1 MAPLISCVVPV
12 FNGARFIRQ
21 ALDSILSQTYR
32 PIEVIVADDGSTD
45 GTAGIVS
52 SYGDRVRRVSQVTA
66 GPAAT
71 RNLGLRHAGGEFIA
85 FLDADDLWHPEKL
98 ERQAARFVACPELDA
113 CVTHVQLLWETELE
127 EEKKSLEGHQRA
139 QPVPGYA
146 TTSLLARREL
156 FETVGTFSTELWFAD
171 ATDWFIR
178 ARERAVQIEL
188 LPDALV
194 YHRMHSHNLTRRRSA
209 ASGAEFA
216 RVLKASLDRRRQ

>member
-12 FNGARFIRQ
+12 FNGARFIGQ

-45 GTAGIVS
+45 DTAGIVS

-98 ERQAARFVACPELDA
+98 ERQAARFMARAELDA

-127 EEKKSLEGHQRA
+127 EQKRALEGHPRA

-171 ATDWFIR
+171 ATEWFIR
-178 ARERAVQIEL
+178 ARERSVQIEL

-194 YHRMHSHNLTRRRSA
+194 YHRMHGNNLTRRRSA

-216 RVLKASLDRRRQ
+216 RVLKASLDRRRA